1 MSVHQYPI
9 NLIIN
14 PNAFF
19 VKYQKSL
26 DTACYCVQYFQIF
39 HFDLKRTKRGASE
52 NDHLET
58 GHGTCPGTILNG
70 MELA

>member
-26 DTACYCVQYFQIF
+26 DTACYCVQYF
-39 HFDLKRTKRGASE
+39 
-52 NDHLET
+52 
-58 GHGTCPGTILNG
+58 
-70 MELA
+70 